1 MAKMRGNISQISIL
15 APIIFLVAGFCGCS
29 APPTTLEDLKETD
42 GRFHLRKSGQPYTGK
57 VVAFHDRN
65 QKRWE
70 RTLSDG
76 LPHGLEVA
84 WDSEGSVVHEMSWQ
98 NGKLREWLGSD
109 QLFEDWFVHNKA
121 GELVDTRTH
130 LPFTG
135 KITWLRTL
143 VQKNAESYY
152 QGGLQEGPFTRW
164 HANGQ
169 ESCRGIVR
177 GGNSL
182 LTDAWDLDGHPTL
195 VDGSGWLLL
204 FYPDGSEKEVIPYEQ
219 GILEGQKAR
228 WHPNGQK
235 KSEIFYIKGAKHGL
249 EKEWHENGNIRWERN
264 WLAGEL
270 HGVDTWWS
278 SEGQILSRSYFE
290 YGKPV
295 VKD

>member
-1 MAKMRGNISQISIL
+1 MVKMRGNISQISVL
-15 APIIFLVAGFCGCS
+15 PPIILLIAGYCGCS
-29 APPTTLEDLKETD
+29 APPITLEDLEETG
-42 GRFHLRKSGQPYTGK
+42 GRFHLRKSGKPYTGK

-70 RTLSDG
+70 RALFDG
-76 LPHGLEVA
+76 LPHGLEVT
-84 WDSEGSVVHEMSWQ
+84 WDSKGSIVHEMSWQ
-98 NGKLREWLGSD
+98 NGKLREWMGRD
-109 QLFEDWFVHNKA
+109 KLFEDWFVHNKA

-130 LPFTG
+130 HPFTG
-135 KITWLRTL
+135 KITWLRSTG
-143 VQKNAESYY
+143 QKTSESYY
-152 QGGLQEGPFTRW
+152 QAGLQDGPFARW

-177 GGNSL
+177 DGNSL
-182 LTDAWDLDGHPTL
+182 LTDAWDLDGTPTL
-195 VDGSGWLLL
+195 VNGSGWLLL
-204 FYPDGSEKEVIPYEQ
+204 FYPDGSESEVIPYEQ

-235 KSEIFYIKGAKHGL
+235 KSEIIYINGAKHGL

-278 SEGQILSRSYFE
+278 GEGQILSRSYFE